1 MTKDLICAC
10 GHARGDHRIIGER
23 AICNVHPCGCMDFVE
38 ALTSNLDLCVA
49 IGNVARE
56 KRYVAEGRTLTLAGR
71 DRVAL
76 GKEIER
82 MRAALDLIAGT
93 HGTECGSPRMLAAQT
108 LAGAQVETSDRET
121 LSTLRYELEQFATAV
136 ALNDRQLTRLR
147 EIARSVVRDGAL
159 CRSAEETSAARTA
172 RETIEVLSRWIVQRG
187 QDLRDHACPQCV
199 PEGGDLVNPSYVCA
213 FHLAQEYARTPV
225 KASCRHV
232 FDFIPFMGIVCTKC
246 AVEATTETIPPG
258 HSTHHWVEQGA
269 GMICDGCGLIRGPQP
284 LPSDK

>member
-1 MTKDLICAC
+1 MSESLPSNERLLDLLQQAHVAQA
-10 GHARGDHRIIGER
+10 GGPQSAHTMRAREFVAKAIQLLSTPDETSALTAALRSVAHLLPYAQQHEPADAAEMEAQRLVVQEAER
-23 AICNVHPCGCMDFVE
+23 A
-38 ALTSNLDLCVA
+38 
-49 IGNVARE
+49 
-56 KRYVAEGRTLTLAGR
+56 LAGH
-71 DRVAL
+71 V
-76 GKEIER
+76 
-82 MRAALDLIAGT
+82 
-93 HGTECGSPRMLAAQT
+93 
-108 LAGAQVETSDRET
+108 
-121 LSTLRYELEQFATAV
+121 
-136 ALNDRQLTRLR
+136 RQL
-147 EIARSVVRDGAL
+147 
-159 CRSAEETSAARTA
+159 ETSAARTA